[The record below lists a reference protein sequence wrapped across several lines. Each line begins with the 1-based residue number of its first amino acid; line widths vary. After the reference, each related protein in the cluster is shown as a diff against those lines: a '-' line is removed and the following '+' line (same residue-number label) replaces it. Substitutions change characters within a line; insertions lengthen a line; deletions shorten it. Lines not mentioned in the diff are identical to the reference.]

1 MNASVPPGWRPSFTA
16 KQSRSIVSGAWA
28 RGRKRWGFFRYSSF
42 SSSFTTFRSLFFTA
56 SVFSGRTPVGLFLQ
70 LDATACPDFP
80 HFRLSVLRHAPQPVL
95 RHAQRP
101 VLRPATAAGRFYWP
115 YGPFCSPVLCG
126 GLLFCVHYPA
136 GMFRRSI

>member
-42 SSSFTTFRSLFFTA
+42 SSSFTTFRSLFLTA

-80 HFRLSVLRHAPQPVL
+80 HFRFVSPASRPAP
-95 RHAQRP
+95 RSAASHGSRP
-101 VLRPATAAGRFYWP
+101 VLLALW
-115 YGPFCSPVLCG
+115 PVLQPCA
-126 GLLFCVHYPA
+126 V
-136 GMFRRSI
+136 RRAFVLRPLPSGQASQEQLNVCSWN